1 MKIRA
6 TCVTQITLKI
16 DFGMFDMVKNR
27 GKLAGVMRGIEFSIS
42 FSIVFILVLS
52 HEIRITHTAQIKLHK
67 PISNNNNNNW
77 MLHVFVCENDI
88 FHYAYAVMCNVY
100 QYSKLYCFLK
110 LNSQVIMAWGRGANV
125 FVVTLSLWCYS

>member
-16 DFGMFDMVKNR
+16 DFSMFDMVKNR

-42 FSIVFILVLS
+42 FSIVFILVLP
-52 HEIRITHTAQIKLHK
+52 HGIKITHTAQIKLHK

-77 MLHVFVCENDI
+77 MLCVFVCENVI
-88 FHYAYAVMCNVY
+88 FHYAYRLCSYVD
-100 QYSKLYCFLK
+100 
-110 LNSQVIMAWGRGANV
+110 I
-125 FVVTLSLWCYS
+125 